1 MYFFIFRYL
10 VKEWNV
16 FKRVLMKLPRTN
28 NPLEGLHNAVNRA
41 IGKVNPSLFRVIKA
55 FQDEETNARLKLN
68 HAARGDKPKQS
79 KVYHDVNERIFHLV
93 SNYETEG
100 KEDRIQYL
108 RMISNTLKKVEV
120 IESENVEHEENA
132 K

>member
-1 MYFFIFRYL
+1 
-10 VKEWNV
+10 
-16 FKRVLMKLPRTN
+16 MKLPRTN

-68 HAARGDKPKQS
+68 HAARGDKPKQT
-79 KVYHDVNERIFHLV
+79 KVVRDVNERIFHLV

-100 KEDRIQYL
+100 KKDRIQYL
-108 RMISNTLKKVEV
+108 RMISYTLKKVE
-120 IESENVEHEENA
+120 IIYTENVEPEENS